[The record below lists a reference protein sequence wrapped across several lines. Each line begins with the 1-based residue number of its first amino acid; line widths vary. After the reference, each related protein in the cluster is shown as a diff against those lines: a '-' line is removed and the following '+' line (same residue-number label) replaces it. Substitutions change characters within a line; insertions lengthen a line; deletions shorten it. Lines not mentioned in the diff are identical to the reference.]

1 MKGTQPIVLI
11 VDDSAVDRATYRRYL
26 QQKDE
31 PYFILEA
38 ELGVEGLD
46 LCQRYQPDVVLVD
59 YRLPDLDGIDF
70 LNKLHTQ
77 IYSPPTIILT
87 GQGNEAIAV
96 ETMKAGAQDYLIK
109 GFLTPEK
116 LRIAVTGVLEK
127 AQLRLQ
133 LQRSEADRQQ
143 AETAL
148 RQANDELE
156 RRVAERTAELMM
168 INEALQGTLSER
180 QQAEF
185 FLKESESRFRSLSE
199 SAPIGVFQ
207 TDPTGKCLYTNAN
220 WQKIAGLTLE
230 ESLGEGWAR
239 AIHPDDRQRVIDEWQ
254 LCVQENR
261 EFSQEFRFLTPQGK
275 VHWVRGHAAAIYS
288 ATGEVV
294 GYVGT
299 DEDITD
305 LKQVENALREKNSAL
320 SNALEGISRLDVE
333 GRYIAVNEAYAR
345 FTGYEPDEMIG
356 MDWQRTVYPEDLKH
370 LMSAYDT
377 MLRNGKVEVEARG
390 VRKDGSLFYK
400 QLFMVTAYDDQNQVT
415 GHHCFLRDIT
425 DRKRSEQQIREQA
438 ELLNIVSDAI
448 FVRDRS
454 NHVVFWSHGA
464 ERVYGWQSSEVL
476 GRDARELLC
485 SEFEIAWDVA
495 WETVLETGEWQG
507 ELQKVTKLGKP
518 VIVVS
523 RWTIVRDETGQPKSV
538 LTVDTDI
545 TEKKQLEQQSLRNQR
560 LESVGTL
567 ANGIAHDLNNI
578 LTPIL
583 AIAQLLPL
591 KFPQLDE
598 QTQDLLKMLETSTK
612 RGAALVNQVLTFTRG
627 VEGRLVPLQVSYLL
641 LETQKIAKQTFP
653 KSILLRVSLP
663 PDLWLIS
670 GDATQI
676 HQVLMNLCVN
686 ARDAM
691 PHGGTL
697 TLSAS
702 NVWLRENDPQ
712 KPIDAPAGAY
722 ITIAVADTGT
732 GMSPEITARI
742 FDPFFTTKEI
752 GKGTGLGLST
762 TIGILKSHKG
772 FINVSSDV
780 GKGTEFKVFL
790 PAIDTV
796 TMEPVK
802 ESIRELET
810 LPVNKK
816 LILVVD
822 DEATIRTVTQAT
834 LEAHQCTVLIA
845 SDGREAIEQYAQ
857 HDGDIDLVI
866 LDMMMPSMDGQ
877 TTIRALKKIDPG
889 VKIIAVSGLVS
900 NKEIAL
906 EAGAKAFLQKP
917 YTNQELVDLID
928 ELIKNAIEKL

>member
-1 MKGTQPIVLI
+1 MNRTQPIVLI
-11 VDDSAVDRATYRRYL
+11 VDDSAVDRSTYRRYL
-26 QQKDE
+26 QQKGE
-31 PYFILEA
+31 PYSILEA
-38 ELGVEGLD
+38 ELGVEGLE

-70 LNKLHTQ
+70 LNKLQTQ
-77 IYSPPTIILT
+77 IHNPPIIILT

-109 GFLTPEK
+109 GYLTPEK
-116 LRIAVTGVLEK
+116 LRIAVIGVLEK

-133 LQRSEADRQQ
+133 LERSEAERRQ

-156 RRVAERTAELMM
+156 RRVAERTAELMKS
-168 INEALQGTLSER
+168 NEALQATLVER
-180 QQAEF
+180 QQAEV
-185 FLKESESRFRSLSE
+185 FLR
-199 SAPIGVFQ
+199 
-207 TDPTGKCLYTNAN
+207 
-220 WQKIAGLTLE
+220 
-230 ESLGEGWAR
+230 
-239 AIHPDDRQRVIDEWQ
+239 
-254 LCVQENR
+254 
-261 EFSQEFRFLTPQGK
+261 
-275 VHWVRGHAAAIYS
+275 
-288 ATGEVV
+288 
-294 GYVGT
+294 
-299 DEDITD
+299 
-305 LKQVENALREKNSAL
+305 QVENDLREKNAAL

-333 GRYIAVNEAYAR
+333 GRYIAINEAYAR
-345 FTGYEPDEMIG
+345 ITGYEADEMLG
-356 MDWQRTVYPEDLKH
+356 MNWQRTVYPEDLKV

-400 QLFMVTAYDDQNQVT
+400 QLFMMTAYNDQNQMT
-415 GHHCFLRDIT
+415 GHHCFLRDIS
-425 DRKRSEQQIREQA
+425 DRKRSEQQIRQQA
-438 ELLNIVSDAI
+438 ELLNLVSDAI

-454 NHVVFWSHGA
+454 NHIVFWSHGA

-476 GRDARELLC
+476 GRNARELLW
-485 SEFEIAWDVA
+485 SELEVAWDVA
-495 WETVLETGEWQG
+495 WETVLKTGEWHG

-518 VIVVS
+518 ITVAS
-523 RWTIVRDETGQPKSV
+523 RWTIVRDETGQPKSI

-591 KFPQLDE
+591 KFPELDE

-627 VEGRLVPLQVSYLL
+627 VEGRLVPLQVGYLL

-653 KSILLRVSLP
+653 KSIALRVNLP

-702 NVWLRENDPQ
+702 NLWLKENDPQ
-712 KPIDAPAGAY
+712 KPLDAPAGAY
-722 ITIAVADTGT
+722 IAISVADTGT
-732 GMSPEITARI
+732 GMPPEITARI

-790 PAIDTV
+790 PAIDTA

-802 ESIRELET
+802 EPTKLET
-810 LPVNKK
+810 PQVTQK

-822 DEATIRTVTQAT
+822 DEVTIRTVTQAT
-834 LEAHQCTVLIA
+834 LEAHQCRVLAA

-857 HDGDIDLVI
+857 HSDIDLVI

-889 VKIIAVSGLVS
+889 VKVIAVSGLAS

-906 EAGAKAFLQKP
+906 EAGANAFLQKP
-917 YTNQELVDLID
+917 YINQDLID
-928 ELIKNAIEKL
+928 LMDELVENAIEKL